1 MPMRNRPYDFLAPL
15 QRDKR
20 GGAVQNIQDVVREA
34 IVRLE
39 LAPGV
44 FIDKKALCEQLGTSR
59 FPVSEAL
66 GRLADEGFVEI
77 LPQHGTRVTRI
88 DLADCGEAM
97 FIRRALESDC
107 LRRIAPRIDPS
118 LIDAL
123 KGNMKDQ
130 QAAMAR
136 DDRIRFHECD
146 IALHDMLL
154 AGLGYERVKTAVF
167 AARAK
172 LDRLRLF
179 MCTPERQA
187 STFAEHRQ
195 IVDALVAHDARAAG
209 RAMEHHLDMVM
220 AELTDFAAAH
230 PDAFETGDKA
240 TAAA

>member
-1 MPMRNRPYDFLAPL
+1 MIMRNSPYKFLPAL
-15 QRDKR
+15 NRDKR
-20 GGAVQNIQDVVREA
+20 GGTVQNVQDIIRDA

-39 LAPGV
+39 LPPGV
-44 FIDKKALCEQLGTSR
+44 FIDKKALCEQLGISR

-66 GRLADEGFVEI
+66 GRLADEGFVEV

-88 DLADCGEAM
+88 DLADCAEAM
-97 FIRRALESDC
+97 FIRRALESEC
-107 LRRIAPRIDPS
+107 LRRIAPRIDGT

-123 KGNMKDQ
+123 NRNMLDQ

-136 DDRIRFHECD
+136 DDRVRFHACD
-146 IALHDMLL
+146 IALHDLL
-154 AGLGYERVKTAVF
+154 LEALAYERVKTAVF

-179 MCTPERQA
+179 MCTPHRQA

-195 IVDALVAHDARAAG
+195 IVDALVAGDAAAAG
-209 RAMEHHLDMVM
+209 HAMEQHLDMVM
-220 AELTDFAAAH
+220 AELTEFAADN
-230 PDAFETGDKA
+230 PDIFETAEKA

>member
-1 MPMRNRPYDFLAPL
+1 MRNSPYDFLTPL

-20 GGAVQNIQDVVREA
+20 GGAVQSIQDVIREA
-34 IVRLE
+34 IVRLDF
-39 LAPGV
+39 APGV

-88 DLADCGEAM
+88 DLGDCAEAM

-107 LRRIAPRIDPS
+107 LRRIAPRIDLG

-123 KGNMKDQ
+123 NRNMQDQ

-136 DDRIRFHECD
+136 DDRIGFHEYD

-154 AGLGYERVKTAVF
+154 ETLGYERVKTAVF

-179 MCTPERQA
+179 MCTPQRQV
-187 STFAEHRQ
+187 STLTEHRR
-195 IVDALVAHDARAAG
+195 IVDAIAAG
-209 RAMEHHLDMVM
+209 DAAAAGCAMEHHLDMVM
-220 AELTDFAAAH
+220 AELTEFAADH
-230 PDAFETGDKA
+230 PDAFETDEKA

>member
-1 MPMRNRPYDFLAPL
+1 MRNSPYGFLSPL
-15 QRDKR
+15 HRDKR
-20 GGAVQNIQDVVREA
+20 GGAVQSIQDVIREA
-34 IVRLE
+34 IVRLDF
-39 LAPGV
+39 APGV

-88 DLADCGEAM
+88 DLGDCAEAM

-107 LRRIAPRIDPS
+107 LRRVAPRIDTS

-123 KGNMKDQ
+123 NRNMQDQ

-136 DDRIRFHECD
+136 DDRIGFHEYD

-154 AGLGYERVKTAVF
+154 ETLGYERVKTAVF

-179 MCTPERQA
+179 MCTPQRQV
-187 STFAEHRQ
+187 STLTEHRR
-195 IVDALVAHDARAAG
+195 IVDAIAAGDADAAG

-220 AELTDFAAAH
+220 AELTEFAADH
-230 PDAFETGDKA
+230 PDAFESGEKA
-240 TAAA
+240 TVAA

>member
-1 MPMRNRPYDFLAPL
+1 MRNRPYSFLTPL

-20 GGAVQNIQDVVREA
+20 GGAVQNIQDVIREA
-34 IVRLE
+34 IVRLD
-39 LAPGV
+39 LVPGD

-66 GRLADEGFVEI
+66 GRLADEGFVEV

-97 FIRRALESDC
+97 FIRRALESEG
-107 LRRIAPRIDPS
+107 LRQIAPRIDGG
-118 LIDAL
+118 LIEEL
-123 KGNMKDQ
+123 NRNMRDQ

-136 DDRIRFHECD
+136 DDRIGFHECD

-154 AGLGYERVKTAVF
+154 ETLGYERVKTAVF

-187 STFAEHRQ
+187 STFAEHRG
-195 IVDALVAHDARAAG
+195 IVDALAAHDAVAAG

-220 AELTDFAAAH
+220 AELNEFAADH
-230 PDAFETGDKA
+230 PDAFEPGEKA

>member
-1 MPMRNRPYDFLAPL
+1 MRNSPYAFLTPL

-20 GGAVQNIQDVVREA
+20 GGAVSTIQDVIRDA
-34 IVRLE
+34 IVRLD

-44 FIDKKALCEQLGTSR
+44 FIDKKALCEQLGASR

-66 GRLADEGFVEI
+66 GRLADEGFVEV

-88 DLADCGEAM
+88 DLADCREAM
-97 FIRRALESDC
+97 FIRAALEGAAVRQITPD
-107 LRRIAPRIDPS
+107 
-118 LIDAL
+118 IDAGL
-123 KGNMKDQ
+123 LEAINRNMEAQ

-136 DDRIRFHECD
+136 DDRIGFHERD

-154 AGLGYERVKTAVF
+154 ERLGYERVKTAVF

-179 MCTPERQA
+179 MCTPQRQA
-187 STFAEHRQ
+187 STFAEHRD
-195 IVDALVAHDARAAG
+195 IVAALVARDAAAAG
-209 RAMEHHLDMVM
+209 QAMERHLDMVM
-220 AELTDFAAAH
+220 EELTDFAANN
-230 PDAFETGDKA
+230 PDAFAPNDKA

>member
-1 MPMRNRPYDFLAPL
+1 MKMRNSPYDFLSPL

-20 GGAVQNIQDVVREA
+20 GGTVQNIQDVIREA
-34 IVRLE
+34 IVRLD

-44 FIDKKALCEQLGTSR
+44 FIDKKVLCEQLGTSR

-66 GRLADEGFVEI
+66 GRLADEGFVEV

-97 FIRRALESDC
+97 FIRRALESEG
-107 LRRIAPRIDPS
+107 LRHIAPRIDRS
-118 LIDAL
+118 LIEAL
-123 KGNMKDQ
+123 HRNMADQ

-136 DDRIRFHECD
+136 DDRIGFHECD

-154 AGLGYERVKTAVF
+154 ETLGFERVKTAVF

-179 MCTPERQA
+179 MCTPQRQA
-187 STFAEHRQ
+187 STFAEHEG
-195 IVDALVAHDARAAG
+195 IVAALAARDCHAAG

-220 AELTDFAAAH
+220 AELNEFAANN
-230 PDAFETGDKA
+230 PDAFEPGQKA
-240 TAAA
+240 TAA

>member
-1 MPMRNRPYDFLAPL
+1 MKMRNSPYDFLNPL

-20 GGAVQNIQDVVREA
+20 GGTVQNIQDVIREA
-34 IVRLE
+34 IVRLD

-66 GRLADEGFVEI
+66 GRLADEGFVEV

-97 FIRRALESDC
+97 FIRRALESEG
-107 LRRIAPRIDPS
+107 LRHIAPRMDGG
-118 LIDAL
+118 LIEAL
-123 KGNMKDQ
+123 HRNMQQ

-136 DDRIRFHECD
+136 DDRIGFHECD

-154 AGLGYERVKTAVF
+154 ETLGYERVKTAVF

-179 MCTPERQA
+179 MCTPQRQA

-195 IVDALVAHDARAAG
+195 IVDALVARDAAAAG

-220 AELTDFAAAH
+220 AELTEFAAAN
-230 PDAFETGDKA
+230 PDAFEPGEKA
-240 TAAA
+240 TAA

>member
-1 MPMRNRPYDFLAPL
+1 MRNSPYDFLSPL

-20 GGAVQNIQDVVREA
+20 GGTVQNIQDVIRDA
-34 IVRLE
+34 IVRLD

-66 GRLADEGFVEI
+66 GRLADEGFVEV

-88 DLADCGEAM
+88 DLADCTEAM
-97 FIRRALESDC
+97 FIRRALESDG
-107 LRRIAPRIDPS
+107 LRRIAPLIDVS
-118 LIDAL
+118 LIEAIDR
-123 KGNMKDQ
+123 NMQEQ
-130 QAAMAR
+130 QLAMAH
-136 DDRIRFHECD
+136 DDRIRFHDCD

-154 AGLGYERVKTAVF
+154 DALGYERVKTAVF

-179 MCTPERQA
+179 MCTPRRQA
-187 STFAEHRQ
+187 STFAEHRA
-195 IVDALVAHDARAAG
+195 IVDALAARDALAAG
-209 RAMEHHLDMVM
+209 RAMELHLDMVM
-220 AELTDFAAAH
+220 EELTEFAAAN
-230 PDAFETGDKA
+230 PDAFATAEKA

>member
-1 MPMRNRPYDFLAPL
+1 MIGNRPYDFLSPL
-15 QRDKR
+15 QRGKR
-20 GGAVQNIQDVVREA
+20 GGAVQNIQDIIRDA
-34 IVRLE
+34 IVRLDIP
-39 LAPGV
+39 PGA
-44 FIDKKALCEQLGTSR
+44 FIDKKALCEQLGASR

-97 FIRRALESDC
+97 FIRRALESDAV
-107 LRRIAPRIDPS
+107 RRIAPRIDAG
-118 LIDAL
+118 LVEAL
-123 KGNMKDQ
+123 NDNMKEQ
-130 QAAMAR
+130 QAAMAC
-136 DDRIRFHECD
+136 DDRVRFHECD

-154 AGLGYERVKTAVF
+154 ASLGYERVKTAVF

-187 STFAEHRQ
+187 STFAEHRE
-195 IVDALVAHDARAAG
+195 IVDALIANDAPAAG

-230 PDAFETGDKA
+230 PDAFETGDKT

>member
-1 MPMRNRPYDFLAPL
+1 MRNSPYDFLTPL

-20 GGAVQNIQDVVREA
+20 GGAVQNIQDIIRDA
-34 IVRLE
+34 IVRLDIP
-39 LAPGV
+39 PGA
-44 FIDKKALCEQLGTSR
+44 FIDKKALCEQIGASR

-97 FIRRALESDC
+97 FIRRALESDTV
-107 LRRIAPRIDPS
+107 RRIAPRIEPG
-118 LIDAL
+118 LVDAL
-123 KGNMKDQ
+123 NRNMEEQ
-130 QAAMAR
+130 QAAMAC
-136 DDRIRFHECD
+136 DDRVRFHECD

-154 AGLGYERVKTAVF
+154 DALGYERVKTAVF

-187 STFAEHRQ
+187 STFAEHKC
-195 IVDALVAHDARAAG
+195 IFDALVAHDAAAAG
-209 RAMEHHLDMVM
+209 SAMEHHLDMVM

-230 PDAFETGDKA
+230 PDAFEAGDKT

>member
-1 MPMRNRPYDFLAPL
+1 MRNSPYSFLKAL

-20 GGAVQNIQDVVREA
+20 GGAVQNIQDVIRDA
-34 IVRLE
+34 IVRLDF
-39 LAPGV
+39 APGA

-66 GRLADEGFVEI
+66 GRLADEGFVEV

-88 DLADCGEAM
+88 DLAACGEAM
-97 FIRRALESDC
+97 FIRRALESEA
-107 LRRIAPRIDPS
+107 LRAIAPRVDAA
-118 LIDAL
+118 LVDAL
-123 KGNMKDQ
+123 NHKMMDQ

-136 DDRIRFHECD
+136 DDRVGFHECD

-154 AGLGYERVKTAVF
+154 DRLGYERVKTAVF

-187 STFAEHRQ
+187 STFAEHVA
-195 IVDALVAHDARAAG
+195 IVEALIARDGPAAG
-209 RAMEHHLDMVM
+209 RAMEQHLDMVM

-230 PDAFETGDKA
+230 PDSFETAETA